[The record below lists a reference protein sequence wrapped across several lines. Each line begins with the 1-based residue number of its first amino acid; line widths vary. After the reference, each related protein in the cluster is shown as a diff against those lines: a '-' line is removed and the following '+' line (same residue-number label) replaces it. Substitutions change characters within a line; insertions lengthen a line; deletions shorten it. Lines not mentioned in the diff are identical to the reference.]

1 MTPLSLDFVPPRLE
15 FMEYIR
21 KPQVICRIII
31 LVLAI
36 IIVGVVRNDCQIYGK
51 CLFGDDV
58 SACGYALFLGS
69 VTMVVCIAF
78 MILDL
83 WVDNI
88 PNTNARRTVTLVD
101 FVVVGCSTFLW
112 FVGFCLLCNRW
123 QNTSETFLRE
133 NDVSSTGPRVAIAF
147 TFFSF
152 LALGAPRSYGSL
164 DSVFSVIDGKNTSET
179 FLRENDVSSTGPRVA
194 IAFTF
199 FSFLALGVLLYWVHL
214 AYTAV
219 RFLTPGTIPN
229 DQNNFSAYADPSTH
243 TYHGFTRDAEMLDPT
258 QATHLDSDMSSYDH
272 GKSGRAFVPQSTGG
286 VFTGNLVEAYQP

>member
-1 MTPLSLDFVPPRLE
+1 
-15 FMEYIR
+15 
-21 KPQVICRIII
+21 
-31 LVLAI
+31 
-36 IIVGVVRNDCQIYGK
+36 
-51 CLFGDDV
+51 
-58 SACGYALFLGS
+58 
-69 VTMVVCIAF
+69 MVACIAF

-88 PNTNARRTVTLVD
+88 PNTNARRTATLVD
-101 FVVVGCSTFLW
+101 FVVVGCATFLW

-123 QNTSETFLRE
+123 QNTPETFLR
-133 NDVSSTGPRVAIAF
+133 D
-147 TFFSF
+147 
-152 LALGAPRSYGSL
+152 
-164 DSVFSVIDGKNTSET
+164 
-179 FLRENDVSSTGPRVA
+179 NDVSSTGPRVA